1 MDYLKDEN
9 ELFRQWSIY
18 DMTLGNI
25 AIIVV
30 AIIINVYYINVEK
43 IKTLDSI
50 YSTNNS
56 QYYPDVSVIPK
67 IASVMFLYV
76 AIIFVIM
83 NYKNYEI
90 NISQESIK
98 EEEDIESAYNSLLA
112 SFFVTIAAIIT
123 YYNVWKIP
131 VKLILLN

>member
-1 MDYLKDEN
+1 
-9 ELFRQWSIY
+9 
-18 DMTLGNI
+18 MTLGNI

-112 SFFVTIAAIIT
+112 SFFALAAAIIT
-123 YYNVWKIP
+123 YYNA
-131 VKLILLN
+131 

>member
-112 SFFVTIAAIIT
+112 SFFATITAIIT
-123 YYNVWKIP
+123 YYNVGKIP
-131 VKLILLN
+131 VKLIK